1 MLIIDSNRVWLTFD
15 SIILSFLWFERFLH
29 KSMSSLLSF
38 SCYCVL
44 QLVAVTVALTQ
55 RFRDSKW
62 HISQKIY
69 IIHCKNYAMGFFSQ
83 SERKAKMLLNKTI
96 WPKSKISHWPLNM
109 KLLDVFAV
117 FVLHDIELPGV
128 HTEHVFNQ
136 FRSISHSEVWLNTL
150 HLCIWI
156 FYLQFLFCTIL
167 KWSPAARC
175 ADHVSHQFCSKRQ
188 LIIIFAICVLH
199 FSILHFTFY
208 IIYFLWIS
216 QQWLVLH

>member
-1 MLIIDSNRVWLTFD
+1 
-15 SIILSFLWFERFLH
+15 
-29 KSMSSLLSF
+29 
-38 SCYCVL
+38 
-44 QLVAVTVALTQ
+44 
-55 RFRDSKW
+55 
-62 HISQKIY
+62 
-69 IIHCKNYAMGFFSQ
+69 
-83 SERKAKMLLNKTI
+83 MLLNKTI
-96 WPKSKISHWPLNM
+96 WPKSKISPLNM

-199 FSILHFTFY
+199 FSILHFTFFMQPIFPMSFAA
-208 IIYFLWIS
+208 IILHQFCNHYFCINFNFAATDRDLCGHCAS
-216 QQWLVLH
+216 WLFGSRCQRNIA